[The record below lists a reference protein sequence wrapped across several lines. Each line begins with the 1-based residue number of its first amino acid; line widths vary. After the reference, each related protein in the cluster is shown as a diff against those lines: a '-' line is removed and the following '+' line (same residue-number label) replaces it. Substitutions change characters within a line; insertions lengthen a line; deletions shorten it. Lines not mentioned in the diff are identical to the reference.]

1 MIKCPECSK
10 EIAGKEC
17 PGCGKDTPHES
28 VFCMYCG
35 EKFEKDPEESFYDDD
50 SGFDLEDRVL
60 CPDGSCTGIIIDGKC
75 VECGKSVE

>member
-17 PGCGKDTPHES
+17 ASCGKNTPNES

-35 EKFEKDPEESFYDDD
+35 EKLEKDSEESFYDDD
-50 SGFDLEDRVL
+50 SGFDPEDRVL

-75 VECGKSVE
+75 VECGKSGE